1 MSLLW
6 SFFGIVKVVAIA
18 LVNNVVGVF
27 IVVNIVVVVVSVEAV
42 VSVVNVSVSIVV
54 SVSVSIVV
62 SVAAVVGVVVSTII
76 PSQEIYIFVS
86 NYAEVFRNYTGAGR
100 VTSLGS
106 HAATNSLYLSSGH
119 QTNSDDFIEN

>member
-6 SFFGIVKVVAIA
+6 SFFGVVKVVAIA

-27 IVVNIVVVVVSVEAV
+27 ILVNLVVVVSVEAV
-42 VSVVNVSVSIVV
+42 VSVVNVSVSVVV

-76 PSQEIYIFVS
+76 PSQGVYVVVS
-86 NYAEVFRNYTGAGR
+86 NYAEVFRNYTGGGR
-100 VTSLGS
+100 VASLGN